1 MAKYERLA
9 ALLPSLYRP
18 EHDDETLLNR
28 LLQSTGAVLDQA
40 SVQANHVMFAH
51 WFDVADKA
59 TWDAH
64 HQTER
69 RERGLPPVNVRNAK
83 DQREILNYPYIS
95 DLGRLCGLLGISPW
109 REPALLRETVE
120 EYRQRVT
127 DLLEAYRLGLTT
139 VPALRRLIE
148 AELPEDMT
156 GSLANQRWP
165 FAIEEPRS
173 LGQVRLSVEV
183 PESPVGKAISPLWRW
198 NTPAKADPLAT
209 PTVYLQG
216 VSPGGPLVATTRPGI
231 ECVTP
236 FANPLG
242 VALAYTGTLAPNQT
256 LRLQPARRSWLV
268 RDQALFSA
276 TLPTPTTPGDDPG
289 VHDFSSNGPWQALS
303 GVPTGAVLALSE
315 AVDHSLWLILR
326 DDDTDTLYRYD
337 GSTFTAVSDGS
348 PKTTFTCV
356 RCYGSQ
362 VFLGTAQGLYQAAL
376 FPVSGSYSLSAV
388 ATVVSAVHQLA
399 VVFNHLTI
407 ATQTGA
413 ISLNS
418 DLSVHKQW
426 LTGTPVYAVLQREQT
441 LLLGV
446 DAGLVRCRGTEWALY
461 DGATTSED
469 QPDWRV
475 LPEGEIATAAGGV
488 AAVTQLALTPDG
500 GLWLG
505 NATGLARYYA
515 RAQES
520 GNAFQ
525 TVLEAFPDLCSAV
538 NSLQVDERGMLWI
551 AAAEGLLRYDGRDF
565 AQYDFTNSLWQ
576 PLGQA
581 NTAYPDEVTAEPRSH
596 WRYSRSETRWER
608 FHPRQRR
615 FTGAALSLRTQA
627 GSVLQAVLFTQTVIA
642 ELGQFDG
649 TTFTAQG
656 VVSHAE
662 LRVRIKPDQTR
673 VLDGGLPAVPRP
685 LTAASSWRYIQLE
698 PQEFLVP
705 NDRPWWSTEGQLF
718 PEPHA
723 KLPWPGH
730 FRGNASL
737 FKTDAHSFDPNTTNE
752 SDLFDPFLSNEA
764 AIFIY
769 PPSAQVWMAWPSH
782 PRIGVKVRLFKR
794 GGQPIDPAITDRVWA
809 SLQRARAAS
818 VPVALLVEDAIVHT
832 SIVQA
837 TDLPTP

>member
-1 MAKYERLA
+1 MAKYDRLS

-18 EHDDETLLNR
+18 EPDDETLLNR
-28 LLQSTGAVLDQA
+28 LLQSTGTVLDQA
-40 SVQANHVMFAH
+40 GVQANHVMFAH

-64 HQTER
+64 HQTGR

-95 DLGRLCGLLGISPW
+95 DLGRLCGLLGIPPW

-120 EYRQRVT
+120 EYRQRVS

-156 GSLANQRWP
+156 GSLSGQRWP

-173 LGQVRLSVEV
+173 LGRHRLSVVV

-198 NTPAKADPLAT
+198 QTPKEADTAAT

-216 VSPGGPLVATTRPGI
+216 VSPGGQLAATVRPGI

-268 RDQALFSA
+268 QDNVLLASL
-276 TLPTPTTPGDDPG
+276 LPTPAVQGDDPAA
-289 VHDFSSNGPWQALS
+289 NGPWQAIT
-303 GVPTGAVLALSE
+303 GAPTGEVLAVSE
-315 AVDHSLWLILR
+315 AVDRSLWLIVR
-326 DDDTDTLYRYD
+326 DADGDGHGHALYRYD
-337 GSTFTAVSDGS
+337 GSVFTEVTTGS
-348 PKTTFTCV
+348 PDAAFTRV
-356 RCYGSQ
+356 HCYGNH
-362 VFLGTAQGLYQAAL
+362 VYLGTDQGLFWAEL
-376 FPVSGSYSLSAV
+376 FPLSGDYSLDAV
-388 ATVVSAVHQLA
+388 AAVTTAVHQLT
-399 VVFNHLTI
+399 VVFHHLTV
-407 ATQTGA
+407 ACAGGLV
-413 ISLNS
+413 SLNA
-418 DLSVHKQW
+418 DASVHKQW
-426 LTGTPVYAVLQREQT
+426 LDGTPVFAVVQRDQT
-441 LLLGV
+441 LLMGV
-446 DAGLVRCRGTEWALY
+446 NAGLVRCRANEWALY

-475 LPEGEIATAAGGV
+475 VPVGEIATAEGGV
-488 AAVTQLALTPDG
+488 AAITALALTPDG
-500 GLWLG
+500 CLWLG

-538 NSLQVDERGMLWI
+538 NDLQVDERGMLWI
-551 AAAEGLLRYDGRDF
+551 AAIEGLLRYDGRDI
-565 AQYDFTNSLWQ
+565 AQYDAGSALWQ

-581 NTAYPDEVTAEPRSH
+581 DTAYPDEVTAEPRSH
-596 WRYSRSETRWER
+596 WRYSRSESRWER
-608 FHPRQRR
+608 FHPRQKR
-615 FTGAALSLRTQA
+615 FTGAALPLRSQA
-627 GSVLQAVLFTQTVIA
+627 GEALQSVLFTETVLA

-649 TTFTAQG
+649 TTFTAES
-656 VVSHAE
+656 VVAHNQ
-662 LRVRIKPDQTR
+662 LRMRIKPEQER
-673 VLDGGLPAVPRP
+673 VVEGGLAALPRP
-685 LTAASSWRYIQLE
+685 LAATSSWRYLQLE
-698 PQEFLVP
+698 AEEFLIP
-705 NDRPWWSTEGQLF
+705 NDRPWWNIEGQLF
-718 PEPHA
+718 PDPHA
-723 KLPWPGH
+723 RLPWPGH
-730 FRGNASL
+730 FRGNASV
-737 FKTDAHSFDPNTTNE
+737 FQEDAHSLDPDTTSESPVFDPV
-752 SDLFDPFLSNEA
+752 LSNEA

-769 PPSAQVWMAWPSH
+769 PPSANVWMEWPSQ
-782 PRIGVKVRLFKR
+782 PRIGVRVRLFKR
-794 GGQPIDPAITDRVWA
+794 GGQAVDPAITDRVWA

-818 VPVALLVEDAIVHT
+818 VPMALLVEDTVIQGPLISGA
-832 SIVQA
+832 SQ
-837 TDLPTP
+837 